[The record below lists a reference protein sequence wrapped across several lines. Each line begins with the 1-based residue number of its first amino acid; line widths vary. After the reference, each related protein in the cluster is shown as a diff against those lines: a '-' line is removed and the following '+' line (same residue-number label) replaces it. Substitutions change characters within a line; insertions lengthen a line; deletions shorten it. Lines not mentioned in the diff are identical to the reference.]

1 MMSLSNTGVK
11 LSMCLKLYCLPL
23 RIVVE
28 ESVTVATFPTAKTS
42 LADDVGCTIKEVTEG
57 IVSFPEITYHGKIFL
72 HDRKQVC

>member
-1 MMSLSNTGVK
+1 M
-11 LSMCLKLYCLPL
+11 
-23 RIVVE
+23 VVE
-28 ESVTVATFPTAKTS
+28 ESVTVVKFPAARAS